1 MTVVVGVVE
10 LERVYLGADSAV
22 TAGDDV
28 AVLARPK
35 VRRRG
40 GILLG
45 ACGDMS
51 AVGAILDGL
60 EVPRYD
66 GGDLGAYMAQRFY
79 PALRDCLRSL
89 GRGHEAEV
97 LVAAGG
103 QLASIDHDGA
113 IIVHARAYAAI
124 GSGSAY
130 ALGAC
135 YHRRGHGRRLV
146 RVAIE
151 AAAEHCASVRAPV
164 QVLSASAR

>member
-10 LERVYLGADSAV
+10 LDRVYLGADSAV

-51 AVGAILDGL
+51 AVGAVLDRL

-66 GGDLGAYMAQRFY
+66 GGDLGAYMAQRLH
-79 PALRDCLRSL
+79 PALRECLRGL

-103 QLASIDHDGA
+103 QLASLDHDGA
-113 IIVHARAYAAI
+113 IIVHARPYAAV
-124 GSGSAY
+124 GSGAPY

-135 YHRRGHGRRLV
+135 YHRRGHGSRLV

-151 AAAEHCASVRAPV
+151 AAAEHCASVRAPL